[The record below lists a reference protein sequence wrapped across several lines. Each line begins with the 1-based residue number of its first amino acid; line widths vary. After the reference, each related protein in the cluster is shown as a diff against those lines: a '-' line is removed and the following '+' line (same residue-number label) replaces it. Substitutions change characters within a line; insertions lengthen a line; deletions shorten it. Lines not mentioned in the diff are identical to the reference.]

1 MKFFGLICAGLRRKR
16 ARTIF
21 TFLSIL
27 AAFLLFGVLQGV
39 NSTFNRLADTGRL
52 DVLLTTNP
60 IGLPIPLAELPQI
73 QKIPGVSAVTYRSG
87 FLGYFQS
94 VANLVPVFA
103 VDPQN
108 AVLTLPAD
116 SAITAADLNEFR
128 HTRTGVLVS
137 ARLAQ
142 RLHWKVGDHVPVQG
156 LNVRKKDGSAV
167 WTFDIVGIYPS
178 RSSAPQQLALLM
190 NYLYFDA
197 ERLGGNG
204 TVQLYV
210 EKVTD
215 ASAATAIANDIDDRF
230 VNSGSPT
237 HTDTERGYLQTS
249 LAEIG
254 DLEFFVDAIVGS
266 AFAMLLLLTG
276 STMMQ
281 SYRERVAEFA
291 VLKSIGFSDGTLAT
305 LVLCE
310 AVLLCTGAAAT
321 GLLAASALLRAIGG
335 MSGGDIPSITL
346 PGVVFFYGVTAAV
359 TIALASTLPAAWR
372 TKRLS
377 IVDALAVR

>member
-1 MKFFGLICAGLRRKR
+1 MKYFELVWAGLRRKR
-16 ARTIF
+16 TRTIF

-39 NSTFNRLADTGRL
+39 NSTFNRMVDAGRL

-60 IGLPIPLAELPQI
+60 IGLPIPLAELSQI
-73 QKIPGVSAVTYRSG
+73 QKIPGVSAVTYRST

-94 VANLVPVFA
+94 VTNLVPVFA

-108 AVLTLPAD
+108 ALLTMPAD
-116 SAITAADLNEFR
+116 SRLAAAELDAFR
-128 HTRTGVLVS
+128 NTRTGVLVS

-142 RLHWKVGDHVPVQG
+142 RLHWKIGDHVPVQA
-156 LNVRKKDGSAV
+156 LNVAKKDGSSV
-167 WTFDIVGIYPS
+167 WTFDIVGIY
-178 RSSAPQQLALLM
+178 SSQSNAPQLALLM

-197 ERLGGNG
+197 ERVGGKG

-210 EKVTD
+210 EKVAD
-215 ASAATAIANDIDDRF
+215 ASTATAIANAIDDRF

-237 HTDTERGYLQTS
+237 HTDTERGYAQTS
-249 LAEIG
+249 LAELG

-276 STMMQ
+276 SNMMQ
-281 SYRERVAEFA
+281 SFRERVAEFA

-310 AVLLCTGAAAT
+310 AVLVCTGAAVT
-321 GLLAASALLRAIGG
+321 GLLLACLLLQAIGG
-335 MSGGDIPSITL
+335 MSGGDIPAISL
-346 PGVVFFYGVTAAV
+346 PGAVFLYGVSAAV

-377 IVDALAVR
+377 IVDALAVH

>member
-1 MKFFGLICAGLRRKR
+1 MKYCDLILAGLGRNR

-21 TFLSIL
+21 TFASIL

-39 NSTFNRLADTGRL
+39 NSTFNRFIDAGRL

-73 QKIPGVSAVTYRSG
+73 QKIPGVSVVTYRSS

-94 VANLVPVFA
+94 VTNMVPVFA

-108 AVLTLPAD
+108 SLLTMPAD
-116 SAITAADLNEFR
+116 SQIPAAQLDDFR

-142 RLHWKVGDHVPVQG
+142 RLHWKIGDHVPVQA
-156 LNVRKKDGSAV
+156 LNVPKKDGSPV
-167 WTFDIVGIYPS
+167 WIFDIAGIYTS
-178 RSSAPQQLALLM
+178 RSNAPQLALLM
-190 NYLYFDA
+190 NYQYFDA
-197 ERLGGNG
+197 ERVGGNG

-210 EKVTD
+210 EKVAD
-215 ASAATAIANDIDDRF
+215 ASTATVIANAIDNRF

-237 HTDTERGYLQTS
+237 HTDTERGYTQSS
-249 LAEIG
+249 LADVG

-276 STMMQ
+276 SNMMQ
-281 SYRERVAEFA
+281 SFRERVAEFA
-291 VLKSIGFSDGTLAT
+291 VLKSLGFSDGTLAT

-310 AVLLCTGAAAT
+310 AVLLCMGAAAT
-321 GLLAASALLRAIGG
+321 GLLLACVLLQGVGG
-335 MSGGDIPSITL
+335 MSGGDIPSIRL
-346 PGVVFFYGVTAAV
+346 PGVVFFYGVAAAM
-359 TIALASTLPAAWR
+359 TIALVSTLPAAWR

>member
-1 MKFFGLICAGLRRKR
+1 MKYLELIYAGLRRKR
-16 ARTIF
+16 TRTLF

-39 NSTFNRLADTGRL
+39 NSTFNRFIDAGRL

-73 QKIPGVSAVTYRSG
+73 QKIPGVSVVTYRSG

-94 VANLVPVFA
+94 VANSVPVFA
-103 VDPQN
+103 VDPHN
-108 AVLTLPAD
+108 ALLTMPAD
-116 SAITAADLNEFR
+116 SKIPAAELTEFE
-128 HTRTGVLVS
+128 HTRTGAIVS
-137 ARLAQ
+137 ERLAQ
-142 RLHWKVGDHVPVQG
+142 RLHWKIGDHVPVQA
-156 LNVRKKDGSAV
+156 LSVPKQDGSAV
-167 WTFDIVGIYPS
+167 WTFDIVGIYTS
-178 RSSAPQQLALLM
+178 HSNAPQLALLM
-190 NYLYFDA
+190 NYMYFDA
-197 ERLGGNG
+197 ERVGGNG

-210 EKVTD
+210 EKVAD
-215 ASAATAIANDIDDRF
+215 ASTATAIGNAIDDRF

-237 HTDTERGYLQTS
+237 HTDSERGYTQSS
-249 LAEIG
+249 LAEVG

-276 STMMQ
+276 SNMMQ
-281 SYRERVAEFA
+281 SFRERVGELA
-291 VLKSIGFSDGTLAT
+291 VLKTIGFSDGALAT
-305 LVLCE
+305 LVMCE

-321 GLLAASALLRAIGG
+321 GLLLAAALLHTLGG
-335 MSGGDIPSITL
+335 MSGGDIPSIRL
-346 PGVVFFYGVTAAV
+346 PAVVFLYGVIAAV
-359 TIALASTLPAAWR
+359 TIAVASALPAAWR

>member
-1 MKFFGLICAGLRRKR
+1 VRYLGLIWAGVWRKP

-27 AAFLLFGVLQGV
+27 AAFVLFGVLQGV
-39 NSTFNRLADTGRL
+39 NSTFNRLIDTGRL

-87 FLGYFQS
+87 FPGYFRS
-94 VANLVPVFA
+94 VTNYVPVFA

-108 AVLTLPAD
+108 VLLTMPPDSKIPA
-116 SAITAADLNEFR
+116 AELNEFR
-128 HTRTGVLVS
+128 HTRTGALVS
-137 ARLAQ
+137 ERLAQ
-142 RLHWKVGDHVPVQG
+142 RLHWKIGDHVPVQA
-156 LNVRKKDGSAV
+156 LNVPKKDGSPV
-167 WTFDIVGIYPS
+167 WTFDIVGIYTSQSNEP
-178 RSSAPQQLALLM
+178 QLALLM

-197 ERLGGNG
+197 ERIGGNG

-210 EKVTD
+210 EKVAD
-215 ASAATAIANDIDDRF
+215 ASTATAIANAIDDRF

-237 HTDTERGYLQTS
+237 HTDTERGYAQTS
-249 LAEIG
+249 LAAVG

-266 AFAMLLLLTG
+266 AFATLLLLTG
-276 STMMQ
+276 SNMLQ
-281 SYRERVAEFA
+281 SFRERVAEFA

-310 AVLLCTGAAAT
+310 AVLLSTGAAAT
-321 GLLAASALLRAIGG
+321 GLFLVWVLLQAIGG

-346 PGVVFFYGVTAAV
+346 PGVVFLYGATAAM
-359 TIALASTLPAAWR
+359 TIALASALPAAWR